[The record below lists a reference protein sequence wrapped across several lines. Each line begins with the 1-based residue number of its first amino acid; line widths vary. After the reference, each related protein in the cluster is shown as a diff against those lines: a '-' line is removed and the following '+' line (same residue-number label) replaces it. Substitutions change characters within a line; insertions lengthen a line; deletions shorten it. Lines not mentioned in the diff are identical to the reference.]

1 MLVSGCVSGC
11 APNTKW
17 HGRGLRNFR
26 KPACRVSLVWSDSLS
41 GRTAFRGR
49 NRDISSESR
58 MRENRMSGSMSGIW
72 KRSTVRIMRHRQT
85 KEPATDR
92 PDLNYRAT
100 SRLYKLWPE
109 TGSESLVSFRI
120 CNLHIQ
126 KSEED

>member
-17 HGRGLRNFR
+17 HGRGLRKFR

-41 GRTAFRGR
+41 GHTAFRGR

-58 MRENRMSGSMSGIW
+58 MRENRMSGSMSGMW
-72 KRSTVRIMRHRQT
+72 KRGMVRIMRHRQT
-85 KEPATDR
+85 KEPETDR

-100 SRLYKLWPE
+100 SRLYTACEFDGIHLRP
-109 TGSESLVSFRI
+109 S
-120 CNLHIQ
+120 
-126 KSEED
+126 